1 VTISI
6 KNTRA
11 ITNCDA
17 IVDDCDLGSTNPS
30 ATLRIYAGTVPTDV
44 DTALTGQTLLAEL
57 VMSNPAFGAAADINP
72 GARATASA
80 VTNDSTANN
89 TGTATFFRI
98 FDRNDVARL
107 QGTASV
113 SGGGGDLQLNSAAIQ
128 SGTIVS
134 ITALTITQPEA

>member
-1 VTISI
+1 MTISI

-17 IVDDCDLGSTNPS
+17 IVDDCDLGTTNAS
-30 ATLRIYAGTVPTDV
+30 ATLRIYSGSVPADV
-44 DTALTGQTLLAEL
+44 DTALSGQTILAEL
-57 VMSNPAFGAAADINP
+57 VMSNPAFGSAVDINP
-72 GARATASA
+72 GARATANAISDDT
-80 VTNDSTANN
+80 VANN

-107 QGTASV
+107 QGTAS
-113 SGGGGDLQLNSAAIQ
+113 STGGGGDLQINNAAIQ
-128 SGTIVS
+128 VNTVVK